1 MLDAYA
7 IGNLTADPTLRD
19 LSNGNKMCSFTV
31 ACRTNQKDT
40 SGQPV
45 TAFVQATVFGRQAD
59 SANTYLKKGSK
70 VAVGG
75 GFSTRDYTAKD
86 GTARTALQINVDRME
101 FLSGRSDGDNEAP
114 SKPSQSASRKS
125 KQAPPPDDDEE
136 EDDGSDL
143 PF

>member
-1 MLDAYA
+1 MLDANA
-7 IGNLTADPTLRD
+7 IGNLTSDPTLRD
-19 LSNGNKMCSFTV
+19 LPNGNKMCSFTV

-40 SGQPV
+40 NGQPV
-45 TAFVQATVFGRQAD
+45 TAFVQATVFGKQAD

-75 GFSTRDYTAKD
+75 AFSTREYTAKD

-101 FLSGRSDGDNEAP
+101 FLSGRSDGDGETASRP
-114 SKPSQSASRKS
+114 AQSASKKA
-125 KQAPPPDDDEE
+125 KQAPPPDDGDDNE
-136 EDDGSDL
+136 EDDL